1 MKYKTILINVIEEQI
16 KNIELISETSNKV
29 YKIELETG
37 RILYAKFYE
46 ENSYHVDNELMLYD
60 LIDNKYLKEIYYKSE
75 VPKFAIYKELKGKT
89 IDMLDK
95 YEKDI
100 QADNI
105 VSNVIE
111 FFNEVSKNKVT
122 GYGKIDSSLKGKYK
136 DFYDFLE
143 ERQNNTSDVLNEY
156 PQFSNL
162 YYQIMKKYKKIIKPD
177 NSLIPIDTN
186 LKNIMLLEDNKVKFI
201 DPGEMISGPI
211 LMAYGDFVAH
221 IYKTSLYDKLIE
233 MLNLNTEEI
242 KLLRIYA
249 IFSSLNILAF
259 LKKNGVDNLEAVIP
273 YGNTYTFYELIK
285 EHLKFLN
292 LD

>member
-1 MKYKTILINVIEEQI
+1 MKYKTILMNVIEEQI

-37 RILYAKFYE
+37 SILYGKFYE
-46 ENSYHVDNELMLYD
+46 ENSYHADNELMLYD
-60 LIDNKYLKEIYYKSE
+60 LIDNKYLKEIYYKSA
-75 VPKFAIYKELKGKT
+75 VPKFAIYEELKGKT

-122 GYGKIDSSLKGKYK
+122 GYGKIDSSLKGKYE
-136 DFYDFLE
+136 DFYSFLD
-143 ERQNNTSDVLNEY
+143 ERQKGTADILKDY
-156 PQFSNL
+156 PNLSKLYEKIMSKYSNL
-162 YYQIMKKYKKIIKPD
+162 IKAD

-186 LKNIMLLEDNKVKFI
+186 LKNIMLLDNENIKFI
-201 DPGEMISGPI
+201 DPGEMISGPV
-211 LMAYGDFVAH
+211 LMAYGDVVAH
-221 IYKTSLYDKLIE
+221 TYKTTIYDKLME
-233 MLNLNTEEI
+233 KLNLNDEEI
-242 KLLRIYA
+242 KLVRIYA